1 MMRGSA
7 HDYIMKGNLT
17 RLSAAIKRELRDTE
31 IRKDRNKKARDL
43 AERVKEVTCLYVLTR
58 IVDKTHISLEEI
70 FQDAVDLVPPAWQYP
85 EVICARIIFERQPS
99 LSTSRRA
106 TDCSLGLL
114 LSCSLLFG
122 NFHISV

>member
-1 MMRGSA
+1 MMKGSA

-70 FQDAVDLVPPAWQYP
+70 FQDAVDLVPL
-85 EVICARIIFERQPS
+85 PS
-99 LSTSRRA
+99 NILRLSA
-106 TDCSLGLL
+106 QE
-114 LSCSLLFG
+114 
-122 NFHISV
+122 